1 MAQTDPYRVLGLSPG
16 ASKDE
21 VTKAYRKLA
30 KKYHPDLNPGDEQ
43 AAKKMAEVNAAYDS
57 IINGTPYGPRAQQSP
72 YTQQRTT
79 SSYGGNTAQGSYSY
93 GPYGYGTGG
102 YGQQGSGQQGQYYD
116 PFGEMFREWQKQY
129 QHQYQQSQH
138 QYQQATRQQQSQR
151 QQPGT
156 GRNTYQSQQDR
167 KRTYRHSSSSSGCL
181 KWLIILIVF
190 NMLLNLLYGGCSA
203 LYYSALS
210 SGDSSSSTP
219 YSQSVPDTD
228 DSDDS
233 DSFNDSSGAGT
244 YGYSNA
250 TGTPASGSGAVR
262 TTTVSSTLS

>member
-1 MAQTDPYRVLGLSPG
+1 MSQNDPYRVLGLSPG

-30 KKYHPDLNPGDEQ
+30 KKYHPDLNPGDEA

-93 GPYGYGTGG
+93 GPYGSGP

-116 PFGEMFREWQKQY
+116 PFGDMFREWQKQY
-129 QHQYQQSQH
+129 QQQYQQSQH
-138 QYQQATRQQQSQR
+138 QYQQANRQQQGQR
-151 QQPGT
+151 QQSGT

-210 SGDSSSSTP
+210 SGDTSSSTP
-219 YSQSVPDTD
+219 YSQSVPDSG

-233 DSFNDSSGAGT
+233 DSFNDSNDAGT

-250 TGTPASGSGAVR
+250 ASTATSSGCAHA

>member
-102 YGQQGSGQQGQYYD
+102 YGQQGAGQQGQYYD

-129 QHQYQQSQH
+129 QQQYQQSQH
-138 QYQQATRQQQSQR
+138 QYQQASRQQQSQR

-210 SGDSSSSTP
+210 GSDDSSSTAP
-219 YSQSVPDTD
+219 YSQSVPDEDSSEGFD
-228 DSDDS
+228 DS
-233 DSFNDSSGAGT
+233 SSAGT

-250 TGTPASGSGAVR
+250 TSTATGSSGDVHV
-262 TTTVSSTLS
+262 TTTVSSALS